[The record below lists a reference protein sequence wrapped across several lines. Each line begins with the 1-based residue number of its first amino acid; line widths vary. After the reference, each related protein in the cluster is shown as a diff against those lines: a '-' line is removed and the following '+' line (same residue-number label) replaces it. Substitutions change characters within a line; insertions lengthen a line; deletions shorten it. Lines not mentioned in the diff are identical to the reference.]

1 MFGFIKKK
9 KSFGIERV
17 MVGAGQERSFDAT
30 RMKIKQLLM
39 KVGKQRGKAKIKR
52 LEEEIFEFP
61 QAPLVQTEAKLPV
74 SVEKHLASG
83 TSITSIMYLTTKK
96 FTEAS

>member
-1 MFGFIKKK
+1 
-9 KSFGIERV
+9 
-17 MVGAGQERSFDAT
+17 MVGAVQERSFDAT

-61 QAPLVQTEAKLPV
+61 LVQTEAKLPV

>member
-1 MFGFIKKK
+1 MFGFIKK

>member
-1 MFGFIKKK
+1 MEILCPFVMFGFIFK
-9 KSFGIERV
+9 KSLSEKNGASVGIERV

-52 LEEEIFEFP
+52 LEEEIFKFP
-61 QAPLVQTEAKLPV
+61 QAPLVQTE
-74 SVEKHLASG
+74 
-83 TSITSIMYLTTKK
+83 TSIC
-96 FTEAS
+96 